1 MLSPGSLVFAT
12 RARSGILAS
21 RWGLGVDRQIDRAR
35 TSTYQFHWH
44 SQDGRGDSTGPND
57 CADLLVACGQ
67 SADGRGGAAK
77 GGGSRRRSVWG
88 IEARGERRDACMLIV
103 LSELQQIQAEIQIA
117 RRAFTTV
124 QSAYSP
130 RFVKTRTRFPI
141 ADMYY
146 AGHRNHRLDV

>member
-1 MLSPGSLVFAT
+1 MVYTILRMLSPGSLVFAT

-21 RWGLGVDRQIDRAR
+21 RWGIGVDRQIDRAR

-88 IEARGERRDACMLIV
+88 IEARGERR
-103 LSELQQIQAEIQIA
+103 EA
-117 RRAFTTV
+117 RRLYAD
-124 QSAYSP
+124 SP
-130 RFVKTRTRFPI
+130 FRAP
-141 ADMYY
+141 ADPGRDPDCK
-146 AGHRNHRLDV
+146 AGIHDGAIRLFSEVCEDADAISDS